1 MGKIRGKISLWRL
14 ILVKSI
20 CFWKDLCS
28 DNPDGIGKWWNFRR
42 IFLERQDSFLIRSF
56 SQICEENFY
65 DRIWGSKGKSF
76 WSSVLII
83 NVRLSCIPDI
93 PLDESRGNSRIPRVT
108 LYEVVKK
115 VRWRADTKREKS
127 ILRVTIS
134 RMFTTFDNF
143 SFQLK
148 DPPTYDPL

>member
-65 DRIWGSKGKSF
+65 GRIWGSKGKSF

-108 LYEVVKK
+108 LYTRSWKK
-115 VRWRADTKREKS
+115 LDGEPTRREKNRFCVWRYHEC
-127 ILRVTIS
+127 LQHLTIS
-134 RMFTTFDNF
+134 HFN
-143 SFQLK
+143 
-148 DPPTYDPL
+148 